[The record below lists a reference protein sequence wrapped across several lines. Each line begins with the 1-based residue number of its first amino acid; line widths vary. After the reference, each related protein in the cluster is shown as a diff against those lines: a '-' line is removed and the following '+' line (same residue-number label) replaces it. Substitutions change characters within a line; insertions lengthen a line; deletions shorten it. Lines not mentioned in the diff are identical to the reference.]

1 MKFVEKFDSKD
12 LNKNIA
18 ENLFNIKGL
27 PISDGEDKI
36 FAKSLDI
43 DVGKDKIQK
52 KFFIRIYNNTPL
64 DPLGPEARRD
74 IWIRTELRSVSQKT
88 FEYYIKYLQTKNSL
102 YMTRTQR
109 SYIDG

>member
-52 KFFIRIYNNTPL
+52 
-64 DPLGPEARRD
+64 
-74 IWIRTELRSVSQKT
+74 SS
-88 FEYYIKYLQTKNSL
+88 S
-102 YMTRTQR
+102 
-109 SYIDG
+109 